1 MSVFECIQRRQ
12 YGYGAPPAD
21 ILMNYAS
28 RKMPLLFEEREYHL
42 GTLNKVF
49 AAQWLSENQ
58 VVCATKCNKLFVLDL
73 KTGERVVIP
82 SLQGASSANPSSVE
96 HSGNHSV
103 AINPSGTLL
112 ATGGKDPLTLA
123 IYTLPSFDP
132 RHLGQGCHNDWIFS
146 IVWLDDKFLVTG
158 SRDSSVA
165 VWKIEESSQSEQHLV
180 RKQPHSQT
188 ASDSHTEQLHS
199 QTASDSSAE
208 ELHSETAADSSGVAV
223 SCHLRAANSSTGQLH
238 SQTAE
243 DSSTGQLHRQTAEDS
258 DVHLPSYSNIQ
269 SVVRK
274 TCSLGEKV
282 RAVVFNSRSEEV
294 VGLTSNG
301 YLNVWNVNGKRC
313 KNGYLTSV
321 GEVFSAAAPFARENT
336 SLTLDPERGLFAVG
350 SQSHVSFLDAA
361 TMKHV
366 LNVPSKDKGTGVR
379 SISFR
384 GDVVTMGTGAG
395 SLLFYDVRARR
406 FLDCNCGM
414 TLRLRSGDGWL
425 KYDEMYHGFFSDQL
439 HFPNAVYAH
448 LYDPAGVRLFTA
460 GGPLPAGL
468 WGNYAALWS

>member
-1 MSVFECIQRRQ
+1 MSVFECMQRRQ
-12 YGYGAPPAD
+12 YGYEAPPNN

-42 GTLNKVF
+42 GMLNKVF
-49 AAQWLSENQ
+49 AAQWLSANQ

-73 KTGERVVIP
+73 KTGKQVLIP
-82 SLQGASSANPSSVE
+82 CLQGSPSENVRGAE
-96 HSGNHSV
+96 HCGIHSV

-112 ATGGKDPLTLA
+112 ATGGEDPLTLA
-123 IYTLPSFDP
+123 IYRLPSFDP
-132 RHLGQGCHNDWIFS
+132 RHIGQGCHDDWIFS

-165 VWKIEESSQSEQHLV
+165 VWKIGDSSQTEQPSV
-180 RKQPHSQT
+180 KEQPHSQ
-188 ASDSHTEQLHS
+188 A
-199 QTASDSSAE
+199 
-208 ELHSETAADSSGVAV
+208 AADSSTEQP
-223 SCHLRAANSSTGQLH
+223 C
-238 SQTAE
+238 SQP
-243 DSSTGQLHRQTAEDS
+243 AEDS
-258 DVHLPSYSNIQ
+258 DINLPTYSNIQ
-269 SVVRK
+269 PVLKK
-274 TCSLGEKV
+274 TCCLGEKV
-282 RAVVFNSRSEEV
+282 RAVVFNRRSEEL

-301 YLNVWNVNGKRC
+301 YINVWNVNGMK
-313 KNGYLTSV
+313 
-321 GEVFSAAAPFARENT
+321 EVFSAAAPFARENT
-336 SLTLDPERGLFAVG
+336 SLTLDLERGLFALG
-350 SQSHVSFLDAA
+350 SQSHVSFLDAT

-384 GDVVTMGTGAG
+384 GDIVTMGTGAG
-395 SLLFYDVRARR
+395 SLLFYDIRARR

-414 TLRLRSGDGWL
+414 TLRLRSGEGWL
-425 KYDEMYHGFFSDQL
+425 KHDEMYREFFSDQD

-448 LYDPAGVRLFTA
+448 LYDDAGVRLFAA

>member
-1 MSVFECIQRRQ
+1 MSVFECLQRRQ

-58 VVCATKCNKLFVLDL
+58 VVCATKCNQLFVLNL

-132 RHLGQGCHNDWIFS
+132 RHLGQGCHHDWIFS

-165 VWKIEESSQSEQHLV
+165 VWKIEDSSQSEQHSV
-180 RKQPHSQT
+180 R
-188 ASDSHTEQLHS
+188 EQLHS
-199 QTASDSSAE
+199 QTASYSSAE

-223 SCHLRAANSSTGQLH
+223 SCHLHAANSSTGQLH
-238 SQTAE
+238 SQTAAE
-243 DSSTGQLHRQTAEDS
+243 SSTAQLPSQTAEDS
-258 DVHLPSYSNIQ
+258 NVHLPSYSNIH
-269 SVVRK
+269 SFVRK

-282 RAVVFNSRSEEV
+282 RAVVFNGRSEEV

-301 YLNVWNVNGKRC
+301 YLNVWNVNGMK
-313 KNGYLTSV
+313 
-321 GEVFSAAAPFARENT
+321 EVFSAAAPFARENT